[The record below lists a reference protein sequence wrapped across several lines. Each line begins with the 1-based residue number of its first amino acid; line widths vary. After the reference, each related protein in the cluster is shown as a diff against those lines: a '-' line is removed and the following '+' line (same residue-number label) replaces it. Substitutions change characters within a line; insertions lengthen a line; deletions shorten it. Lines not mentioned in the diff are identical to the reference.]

1 MGGNSLNFSPL
12 GAVRKSV
19 SGLNFSVPA
28 MAKAVTIYKANNY
41 MKKGENKSIC
51 KIAKRKGFWKN
62 IQSVAHLKTGQST
75 SGEVTKA

>member
-1 MGGNSLNFSPL
+1 MGGTSLNFSPL
-12 GAVRKSV
+12 EAVRKSV

-28 MAKAVTIYKANNY
+28 MARAVTIYKAKN

-51 KIAKRKGFWKN
+51 KIAKRKEFWKN
-62 IQSVAHLKTGQST
+62 IGSHLKTGQST